1 MATCSGCAAG
11 CGSGCAPDCTGGCT
25 GSCSS
30 ECVTTCSA
38 TCADTCGSGC
48 APSACGSNCSS
59 DCTTSCSGTCKGT
72 CSGTCSGSC
81 GNGCGDACSNTCA
94 NNCGNSCDTA
104 CNATCN
110 GAAQDTNFA
119 ALTLSKEY
127 KQEDIQRI
135 SDFII
140 NEAKRRGK
148 STTALSFSTKE
159 KIDASKV
166 NIIVTNLET
175 TGYSVSSVNANDKA
189 LRSWAESLIAEA
201 KKAYNE
207 VVPIS

>member
-1 MATCSGCAAG
+1 MATCNGCAAG

-25 GSCSS
+25 GTCSS

-59 DCTTSCSGTCKGT
+59 DCTTSC
-72 CSGTCSGSC
+72 
-81 GNGCGDACSNTCA
+81 CA
-94 NNCGNSCDTA
+94 NNCGESCDTA
-104 CNATCN
+104 CNATCD

-119 ALTLSKEY
+119 ALTLSRKY

-148 STTALSFSTKE
+148 TTTELSFSIGE
-159 KIDASKV
+159 KIDDSKV
-166 NIIVTNLET
+166 NKIVANLET
-175 TGYSVSSVNANDKA
+175 TGYSVSSVNEGNKA
-189 LRSWAESLIAEA
+189 LRSWAETLITEA